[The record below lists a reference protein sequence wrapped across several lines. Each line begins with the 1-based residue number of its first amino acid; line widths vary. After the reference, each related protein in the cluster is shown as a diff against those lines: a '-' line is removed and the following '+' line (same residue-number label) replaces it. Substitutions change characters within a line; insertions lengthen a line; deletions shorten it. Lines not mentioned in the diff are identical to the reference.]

1 MNYKLVNEELRIFS
15 CSVSD
20 LTMQQAA
27 SFLEQWERDAKIEQL
42 TLFYEK
48 ETDSLVLNRDN
59 KNYKEY
65 LEIAEIYLELDDK
78 KSEEFL
84 ECVSEGAKET
94 IELLQRCKQR
104 RKALQMLNILG
115 HQYVS
120 GCPGTEEYA
129 VFKELKEKNKNENSL
144 FFLLSDVFNYG
155 FIKGK
160 RAERAEKKGNE

>member
-27 SFLEQWERDAKIEQL
+27 SFLEQWGRDAKIGQL

-84 ECVSEGAKET
+84 ECVSEGTKET
-94 IELLQRCKQR
+94 IESLQRCKQR

-115 HQYVS
+115 YQYVS
-120 GCPGTEEYA
+120 GCSGTEEYA

-144 FFLLSDVFNYG
+144 FFLLSNVFNYG

-160 RAERAEKKGNE
+160 RAERAKKRK